1 MNKSSNLYK
10 DGISVVLCVFN
21 DEKNIESCLTSL
33 MESEFEQLIV
43 SDGGSTD
50 NTVDIA
56 KFFTNDVI
64 IIDKGFFNQCKAA
77 FDIANYKYLISIEA
91 DHIYPSNFC
100 QNFLSA
106 FKKSSFDGM
115 QGTLI
120 CSKKSNYFERGLD
133 LFYNIHQKDKGQK
146 EIIGGPN
153 IFKTQLRKEIHE
165 KLSVQGYSIDTEMAE
180 TLKTQGYKVG
190 LSSIEAFQSTS
201 LDYKKFKRKYFNYGK
216 GDYDLYTQHK
226 SDWNFK
232 RKFKSITHVFN
243 RYIID
248 YPFKAIR
255 MGKVLYVP
263 YFWLSAIFRYA
274 GWVWAIIKG
283 K

>member
-1 MNKSSNLYK
+1 
-10 DGISVVLCVFN
+10 
-21 DEKNIESCLTSL
+21 
-33 MESEFEQLIV
+33 MESKFEQLIV

-50 NTVDIA
+50 KTVDIA
-56 KFFTNDVI
+56 NSFTKDVI
-64 IIDKGFFNQCKAA
+64 ITDKGFFNQGKAA
-77 FDIANYKYLISIEA
+77 YDIANYKYLISIEA

-133 LFYNIHQKDKGQK
+133 LLYSIHQKDKGQK

-180 TLKTQGYKVG
+180 ILKTQGYKVG

-216 GDYDLYTQHK
+216 GDYDFYNQHK
-226 SDWNFK
+226 KNWSFK
-232 RKFKSITHVFN
+232 RKLKSITHVFN

-248 YPFKAIR
+248 YPLKAIK

-263 YFWLSAIFRYA
+263 YFWLSAVVRYA
-274 GWVWAIIKG
+274 GWTYAIIG
-283 K
+283 KK